1 MGDVLAE
8 QISRLPDPVGPI
20 VQAARQ
26 AVLRAAPKRA
36 VETPTNHKRPVSRT
50 YMWKLVRYA
59 VDDEQVIGIGT
70 FTRHSAIW
78 FDRGRELDDPT
89 GLLQGSGKNSRFVSL
104 RSVADAQTPALKKLI
119 TQAFQLR

>member
-1 MGDVLAE
+1 MGDALAE